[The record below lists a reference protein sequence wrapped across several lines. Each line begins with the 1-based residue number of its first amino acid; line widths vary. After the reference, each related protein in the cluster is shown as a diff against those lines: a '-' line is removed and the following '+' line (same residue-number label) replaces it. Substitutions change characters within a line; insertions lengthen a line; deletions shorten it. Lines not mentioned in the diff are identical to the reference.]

1 MIQHIQAERR
11 SCMISIIV
19 NPTAGNGRSKAACK
33 AVCQR
38 LDERGLAYELLE
50 TDHPTHATELARD
63 AAQRGVETVIAIGG
77 DGTVTETAAGL
88 HGTKTALGIIPS
100 GTGNDFIKTAG
111 IPMDWEA
118 ALELI
123 LTKPAR
129 PVDTGR
135 VNQHFF
141 INSCGAGFDVV
152 TLDFAEKAK
161 KYVHGLLPYL
171 YGVLRAIIAY
181 KPNEMHIEM
190 GDGTV
195 MDGKFMICSVANGRF
210 FGGGIPIAPLAAV
223 TDGLL
228 DVLVVDAVPRWKL
241 PAYLVPLMRG
251 KLHECK
257 ISHRFLTA
265 SCRLQSRHMRLN
277 LDGEILPMET
287 ANFSCEQNQL
297 LLHW

>member
-1 MIQHIQAERR
+1 ML
-11 SCMISIIV
+11 SIIV
-19 NPTAGNGRSKAACK
+19 NPTAGNGRSNATCT
-33 AVCQR
+33 AVCRR
-38 LDERGLAYELLE
+38 LEERGIAYELLK
-50 TDHPTHATELARD
+50 TDHPTHATELARE
-63 AAQRGVETVIAIGG
+63 AAQRGADTVIAIGG

-88 HGTKTALGIIPS
+88 RGTKTALGIIPS

-111 IPMDWEA
+111 IPSEWEA

-129 PVDTGR
+129 PVDSGV
-135 VNQHFF
+135 VNNGFF
-141 INSCGAGFDVV
+141 INSCGTGFDVV

-171 YGVLRAIIAY
+171 YGVLRAIVAY
-181 KPNEMHIEM
+181 KPVDMHIEI
-190 GDGTV
+190 GDDIA
-195 MDGKFMICSVANGRF
+195 MDGKYMICSVANGRY

-241 PAYLVPLMRG
+241 PAYLIPLMRG
-251 KLHECK
+251 KLHECR
-257 ISHRFLTA
+257 ISHRYLTDRCRI
-265 SCRLQSRHMRLN
+265 SCKGMRLN
-277 LDGEILPMET
+277 LDGEIRPMDE
-287 ANFSCEQNQL
+287 AVFACEQDQL

>member
-1 MIQHIQAERR
+1 MIAL
-11 SCMISIIV
+11 IV
-19 NPTAGNGRSKAACK
+19 NPAAGSGRSMTTCD

-38 LDERGLAYELLE
+38 LTERGIPYELHQ
-50 TDHPTHATELARD
+50 TDHPTHATEIARD
-63 AAQRGVETVIAIGG
+63 AAARGIETVIAIGG

-111 IPMDWEA
+111 IPMECES
-118 ALELI
+118 ALEVI
-123 LTKPAR
+123 LSKPAR
-129 PVDTGR
+129 PVDTGIINDR
-135 VNQHFF
+135 FF
-141 INSCGAGFDVV
+141 INACGTGFDVM

-171 YGVLRAIIAY
+171 YGVFRAIVAF
-181 KPNEMHIEM
+181 KPIEMHIEI
-190 GDGTV
+190 GDSTV
-195 MDGKFMICSVANGRF
+195 LDGKYMVCSIANGRYI
-210 FGGGIPIAPLAAV
+210 GGGIPIAPLAAV

-241 PAYLVPLMRG
+241 PAYLVPLMTG

-257 ISHRFLTA
+257 VSHRYLTTK
-265 SCRLQSRHMRLN
+265 CKLQCQNMRLN
-277 LDGEILPMET
+277 LDGEILPMEE
-287 ANFSCEQNQL
+287 AFFACEENQL

>member
-1 MIQHIQAERR
+1 MIAL
-11 SCMISIIV
+11 IV
-19 NPTAGNGRSKAACK
+19 NPTAGNGRSMATCD
-33 AVCQR
+33 AVCKR
-38 LDERGLAYELLE
+38 LTERGIPYELHK
-50 TDHPTHATELARD
+50 TAHPTHATEIARKA
-63 AAQRGVETVIAIGG
+63 AAQGIETVIAIGG

-88 HGTKTALGIIPS
+88 HGTQTALGIIPS

-111 IPMDWEA
+111 IPAGWED
-118 ALELI
+118 ALEAI

-129 PVDTGR
+129 PVDTGVINDR
-135 VNQHFF
+135 FF
-141 INSCGAGFDVV
+141 INVCGTGFDVM

-171 YGVLRAIIAY
+171 YGVFRAIVAF
-181 KPNEMHIEM
+181 KPIEMHIEI

-195 MDGKFMICSVANGRF
+195 LDGKYMICSIANGRF

-241 PAYLVPLMRG
+241 PAYLVPLMMG

-257 ISHRFLTA
+257 ISHRFLT
-265 SCRLQSRHMRLN
+265 SKCKLQCRNMRLN
-277 LDGEILPMET
+277 LDGEILPMEE
-287 ANFSCEQNQL
+287 AIFACETDQL

>member
-1 MIQHIQAERR
+1 ML
-11 SCMISIIV
+11 SIIV
-19 NPTAGNGRSKAACK
+19 NPTAGNGRSMTTCA

-38 LDERGLAYELLE
+38 LTKRGIAFELLQ

-63 AAQRGVETVIAIGG
+63 AAARGAETVIAIGG

-88 HGTKTALGIIPS
+88 HGTQTALGIIPS
-100 GTGNDFIKTAG
+100 GTGNDFIKTAN
-111 IPMDWEA
+111 IPANWED

-123 LTKPAR
+123 LTRPAR
-129 PVDTGR
+129 PVDTGV
-135 VNQHFF
+135 VNNGFF
-141 INSCGAGFDVV
+141 INSCGTGFDVI

-171 YGVLRAIIAY
+171 YGVLRAIIAF
-181 KPNEMHIEM
+181 KPVQMHIEI
-190 GDGTV
+190 GNDIV
-195 MDGKFMICSVANGRF
+195 LDGKYMICSVANGRF

-228 DVLVVDAVPRWKL
+228 DVLIVDAVPRWKL

-251 KLHECK
+251 KLHKCK
-257 ISHRFLTA
+257 ISHRYLTN
-265 SCRLQSRHMRLN
+265 SCRLKCSGMRLN
-277 LDGEILPMET
+277 LDGEILPMEE
-287 ANFSCEQNQL
+287 AVFSCEQDQL